1 MQCIRCDISVACSK
15 KVVELGKEVLLAR
28 AKALSRKGRVKIV
41 AFESAEGLA
50 EELRKALA

>member
-1 MQCIRCDISVACSK
+1 M
-15 KVVELGKEVLLAR
+15 VELGKEVLLAR
-28 AKALSRKGRVKIV
+28 AKALSRKDRVEIV